1 MAGEP
6 DPPPGTATA
15 DLSLKVMG
23 VPIQLEVTIP
33 TATVR
38 LVDMVPVFQAL
49 ADVVAET
56 ATEAN
61 GLPVSCKAGCGACCR
76 QLVPIA
82 EVEAR
87 RIRGLVDAMPEPRRS
102 EVRARFAGA
111 RRRLEEARLLPL
123 LLDRVHW
130 DWEDRRSIGLD
141 YFAAGIACP
150 FLVDESCSI
159 HPDRPISCR
168 EYLVT
173 SPAEHCAH
181 PTADT
186 VRRVPV
192 PPPLWK
198 SLARFDA
205 VPPGATWVRWVPLV
219 LALDWADAHPDETPT
234 RPGTVMLGEMI
245 ARLKDA
251 PPRPL
256 PAESEGD

>member
-1 MAGEP
+1 MADEP
-6 DPPPGTATA
+6 DPPPGTATV
-15 DLSLKVMG
+15 DLSLKVMD
-23 VPIQLEVTIP
+23 VPLNLEFTIP
-33 TATVR
+33 TAPVR
-38 LVDMVPVFQAL
+38 LVDMVPVFQSL

-56 ATEAN
+56 ATQAN

-87 RIRGLVDAMPEPRRS
+87 RIRALVDAMPEPRRT
-102 EVRARFAGA
+102 EVRARFADA
-111 RRRLEEARLLPL
+111 VRRLDEAGLLPL
-123 LLDRVHW
+123 LLDRSHW
-130 DWEDRRSIGLD
+130 GWEDRRSIGLD
-141 YFAAGIACP
+141 YFAAGVACP

-159 HPDRPISCR
+159 HPDRPIACR

-173 SPAEHCAH
+173 SPAENCSN

-198 SLARFDA
+198 SLARFDP
-205 VPPGATWVRWVPLV
+205 VPRGATWVRWVPLV
-219 LALDWADAHPDETPT
+219 LALDWADEHPDEGPT
-234 RPGTVMLGEMI
+234 RPGPVMLGEMFD
-245 ARLKDA
+245 RLKDA

-256 PAESEGD
+256 PTEAEGD